1 MQAVT
6 DLGTSTYQLSTGME
20 PNNSVMAGLKL
31 ECVAAEDPQGNCA
44 YTDDARSEYH
54 HVFLW
59 LPHSYHT
66 PKPVVYLTISPVF
79 TT

>member
-20 PNNSVMAGLKL
+20 PNNSVLADLKL
-31 ECVAAEDPQGNCA
+31 EFDVAEDPQGNYA

-59 LPHSYHT
+59 LPHSYHNNNT
-66 PKPVVYLTISPVF
+66 DINTRF
-79 TT
+79 TSN